1 MRKRRFRKNAFINKL
16 SLVFTVGIC
25 INSLGVLSGQTQ
37 DTATLDVTMQ
47 TGSGTTNRSG
57 VAFNPDK
64 QLYYSVNAGSSSY
77 PIETYDINGNV
88 LSSTNQSFDYRG
100 LWWNPNTNQLEGNGY
115 NNLGIWAQAL
125 NGTNGHALNSGSL
138 VIAGVSGPDN
148 QSCADYDYMNDEILY
163 YHNGKIYSF
172 SRAAH
177 TVINTVTITGLPVG
191 LGNINSTSLVYI
203 GISGLEI
210 GIYDYVTKSLY
221 LINKSTG
228 SYVASCYIPVTSSS
242 HNRFRMAF
250 ANGRFFLFDQAT
262 RIWSGYLISNIATDT
277 SLSLVSDSSWSLST
291 VTTTATANSYP
302 WPGVMSTPATPTFTL
317 AVDVNQ
323 PYPWEHLYTVDGS
336 QVITA
341 QSGVTYY
348 RNTFDL
354 VDPAG
359 IEARFRMFVDDN
371 MEIFINGHW
380 IALEDDM
387 GQHNWR
393 TVNHDLLF
401 NGDGTSTNG
410 NAGGDAFDYVT
421 GADMD
426 TVFKAG
432 TNEIILAIR
441 NRTSKPDLGG
451 FSFRMDLD
459 KGAVKK
465 AEAVTRSNSAV
476 TADNKLIIFP
486 NPTSGNVTVALNHTS
501 QTSIEGTVSVF
512 DFSGKQIISQSIY
525 SETELNLNS
534 LPAGVYLV
542 KVTSGAEAFAQKVV
556 KH

>member
-1 MRKRRFRKNAFINKL
+1 MRKSIYSLLTAGLFIITL
-16 SLVFTVGIC
+16 SLSAQLPPGLIGHWKFEGSNPNADLTGNWGDLVLAGGASFVG
-25 INSLGVLSGQTQ
+25 GK
-37 DTATLDVTMQ
+37 LDV
-47 TGSGTTNRSG
+47 
-57 VAFNPDK
+57 
-64 QLYYSVNAGSSSY
+64 VN
-77 PIETYDINGNV
+77 
-88 LSSTNQSFDYRG
+88 
-100 LWWNPNTNQLEGNGY
+100 
-115 NNLGIWAQAL
+115 
-125 NGTNGHALNSGSL
+125 GSL
-138 VIAGVSGPDN
+138 VRTTSYSGPAISSKTLVSFLNLDDLSVRAGSAITIDKTNIDQFDGIVYAERQPFRWMAGSNSYTRTQDFVPGFAETTPDEEIMVAITYEVIGANVQITLYRNGIQYGTYLDN
-148 QSCADYDYMNDEILY
+148 PVVGYDSTNAEVLFGARHTPPSGGLRGGIDGQIEEAMIFDRALTPAEI
-163 YHNGKIYSF
+163 
-172 SRAAH
+172 
-177 TVINTVTITGLPVG
+177 
-191 LGNINSTSLVYI
+191 
-203 GISGLEI
+203 
-210 GIYDYVTKSLY
+210 
-221 LINKSTG
+221 
-228 SYVASCYIPVTSSS
+228 
-242 HNRFRMAF
+242 
-250 ANGRFFLFDQAT
+250 Q
-262 RIWSGYLISNIATDT
+262 
-277 SLSLVSDSSWSLST
+277 SLSPSSASDTALTLVSDSTWSLST

-302 WPGVMSTPATPTFTL
+302 WPGVMSIPATPTFTL

-354 VDPAG
+354 IDPAG

-371 MEIFINGHW
+371 MEIFINGQW

-387 GQHNWR
+387 GQFNWR

-441 NRTSKPDLGG
+441 NRTSKPDIGG

-465 AEAVTRSNSAV
+465 AGAVTRNNNVAK
-476 TADNKLIIFP
+476 ADNKLIIFP
-486 NPTSGNVTVALNHTS
+486 NPTSGNVTVALNHTT
-501 QTSIEGTVSVF
+501 QTTTEGTVSVF
-512 DFSGKQIISQSIY
+512 DFSGKQIINQSIY
-525 SETELNLNS
+525 SETELNLNN

-542 KVTSGAEAFAQKVV
+542 KVTSGAETFTQKVI
-556 KH
+556 KQ